1 MSESLSTGCEKFVN
15 SRVMWFRKETAPPQT
30 EIISKSGGTSEMHG
44 YR

>member
-1 MSESLSTGCEKFVN
+1 MSHSLSTGCEKFAN
-15 SRVMWFRKETAPPQT
+15 SRVMWFRNKTAPPYT